1 MRIAILGYGKMGKA
15 IEAEALER
23 GHKLPL
29 RVDSSNKAF
38 EAADL
43 QYLDLAI
50 EFSTPEAVAT
60 NVEKCFDA
68 GIPVVVGTTAWEDAF
83 PAIQERCEKEGQA
96 LFHAPNFSIGV
107 NIFFALNRYLAGL
120 MNAHNEYDAEVE
132 EVHHKEKKDA
142 PSGTAVR
149 IAKDLL
155 EGIDRKREWVK
166 EKAEDPSQLSV
177 ASERKDDVKGT
188 HTVRY
193 SSYIDELTIQHMAHS
208 RKGFALGA
216 VIAAEWVKDRQ
227 GVFTMR
233 DMLDL

>member
-15 IEAEALER
+15 IEEEALER
-23 GHKLPL
+23 GHEVPF
-29 RVDSSNKAF
+29 RVDSSNADF
-38 EAADL
+38 EASEL
-43 QYLDLAI
+43 RSVDLAI
-50 EFSTPEAVAT
+50 DFSTPDGVAA
-60 NVEKCFDA
+60 NVAKCFDA
-68 GIPVVVGTTAWEDAF
+68 EIPVVVGTTAWEA
-83 PAIQERCEKEGQA
+83 AYEELARRCEDEGHT

-107 NIFFALNRYLAGL
+107 NVFFAVNRYLAGL
-120 MNAHNEYDAEVE
+120 MNERSEYDVEVD

-155 EGIDRKREWVK
+155 GAIDRKTEWVK
-166 EKAEDPSQLSV
+166 EKTEDPSQLRVS
-177 ASERKDDVKGT
+177 SERKDDVKGT

-193 SSYIDELTIQHMAHS
+193 ASDIDDITIQHMARS

-216 VIAAEWVKDRQ
+216 VLAAEWVRDRK
-227 GVFTMR
+227 GIFTMR

>member
-1 MRIAILGYGKMGKA
+1 TPNG
-15 IEAEALER
+15 
-23 GHKLPL
+23 
-29 RVDSSNKAF
+29 V
-38 EAADL
+38 AA
-43 QYLDLAI
+43 
-50 EFSTPEAVAT
+50 

-68 GIPVVVGTTAWEDAF
+68 GIPVVVGTTAWEAAF
-83 PAIQERCEKEGQA
+83 EQVKERCEKEKQT

-107 NIFFALNRYLAGL
+107 NIFFAVNRYLADL
-120 MNAHNEYDAEVE
+120 MDAHSEYDVEVD

-149 IAKDLL
+149 LAKDLL
-155 EGIDRKREWVK
+155 GAIERKTEWVK
-166 EKAEDPSQLSV
+166 EKAQDPSQLQV

-193 SSYIDELTIQHMAHS
+193 SSAIDDITIQHMARS

-216 VIAAEWVKDRQ
+216 VLAAEWVQERQ
-227 GVFTMR
+227 GIFTMR